1 MLSFIFSGLRQ
12 RFGILLVASLVPLA
26 AFGGLIAVDQLLP
39 SAAESDSRT
48 GFRWL
53 MLVLRWASACHGF
66 YGRYRPIFC
75 RSNGSKI
82 PRLATVFTA
91 EFCTIRSLWVT
102 MGWTLLVVFIF
113 IGGYVAHWVAG
124 VPRSCELVAST
135 VQQAQEYGDGTRI
148 APERGRRSVRA
159 TGRF

>member
-1 MLSFIFSGLRQ
+1 MLSFIVSGLRQ

-53 MLVLRWASACHGF
+53 MLVLALLLPACHGF
-66 YGRYRPIFC
+66 LWSVSAAFFG

-91 EFCTIRSLWVT
+91 EFCVDPIALGDDGMDATCCLYFHWC
-102 MGWTLLVVFIF
+102 GH
-113 IGGYVAHWVAG
+113 VAHWVAG
-124 VPRSCELVAST
+124 VPRSW
-135 VQQAQEYGDGTRI
+135 
-148 APERGRRSVRA
+148 
-159 TGRF
+159 